1 MDERKERVETTIQ
14 KSVRKRKVSMEVSVM
29 VLMIGSREAKED
41 VEARSMERGS
51 KEGRKGGEVKV
62 QAREQVALR
71 R

>member
-1 MDERKERVETTIQ
+1 
-14 KSVRKRKVSMEVSVM
+14 MEVSVM

-41 VEARSMERGS
+41 VEARIMERGS
-51 KEGRKGGEVKV
+51 KEGSKGGGVKV